1 MEGTSRLAL
10 GEEEPV
16 TEQTPPCE
24 EATAEDTA
32 PEENTAPEEDT
43 AAEESPM
50 QEDDSEVTTV
60 SYEALEEEDL
70 RTLRGDF
77 PELADTVS
85 LSALS
90 DPVRYGELRELGLS
104 PREAYL
110 ATEGRRTVRQR
121 DTRSHLGSSVGRT
134 ASPAGGRLGA
144 AELYA
149 ARDLFPSLSDGEI
162 EALFR
167 RVTRQRH
174 HQ

>member
-32 PEENTAPEEDT
+32 PEEDT
-43 AAEESPM
+43 AAEEPPM
-50 QEDDSEVTTV
+50 QEDDSEVTPV

-70 RTLRGDF
+70 RTLKGDF